1 MSGFV
6 VSTAARQERRDIQTY
21 IAADNVETARKV
33 IRRLRSSFRQLSQN
47 PGLGHTRLDLT
58 SQPVRFWPVY
68 SFLIVYRT
76 NERVLEI
83 WQAIFNITVFALTP
97 DRRRRATKTAFA
109 SRDRRRGRP

>member
-6 VSTAARQERRDIQTY
+6 VSTAARQDLRDIQTY

-33 IRRLRSSFRQLSQN
+33 IRRLRSSFRQLAQN

-58 SQPVRFWPVY
+58 SQPVRFWLVY

-76 NERVLEI
+76 NERVLEVVRVVHG
-83 WQAIFNITVFALTP
+83 A
-97 DRRRRATKTAFA
+97 
-109 SRDRRRGRP
+109 RDLAGNS